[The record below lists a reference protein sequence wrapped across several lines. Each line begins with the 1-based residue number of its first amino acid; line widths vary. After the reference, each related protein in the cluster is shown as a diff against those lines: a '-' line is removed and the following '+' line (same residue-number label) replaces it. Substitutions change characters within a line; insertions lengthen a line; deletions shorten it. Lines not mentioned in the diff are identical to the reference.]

1 MDKLKCALL
10 EIKNTFNNIP
20 IVSKIFMLIYLIIV
34 FFNIFWKYIKRCIG
48 SHYIFIRCV
57 YIYIYI
63 VINRYGVIIMICKKQ
78 FINYF
83 KDENN
88 KRYKVETTKF
98 IFEPEFLFKTRHFLK
113 FILKMK
119 IRSLINKLNY

>member
-1 MDKLKCALL
+1 M
-10 EIKNTFNNIP
+10 
-20 IVSKIFMLIYLIIV
+20 IY
-34 FFNIFWKYIKRCIG
+34 
-48 SHYIFIRCV
+48 
-57 YIYIYI
+57 
-63 VINRYGVIIMICKKQ
+63 KKKVT
-78 FINYF
+78 NYF

-98 IFEPEFLFKTRHFLK
+98 IFEPEFLFKTRHCLK

>member
-1 MDKLKCALL
+1 
-10 EIKNTFNNIP
+10 
-20 IVSKIFMLIYLIIV
+20 
-34 FFNIFWKYIKRCIG
+34 
-48 SHYIFIRCV
+48 
-57 YIYIYI
+57 
-63 VINRYGVIIMICKKQ
+63 MICKKKLV
-78 FINYF
+78 NYF

-119 IRSLINKLNY
+119 IRSLINKLNN

>member
-1 MDKLKCALL
+1 
-10 EIKNTFNNIP
+10 
-20 IVSKIFMLIYLIIV
+20 
-34 FFNIFWKYIKRCIG
+34 
-48 SHYIFIRCV
+48 
-57 YIYIYI
+57 
-63 VINRYGVIIMICKKQ
+63 MICKKQ

-88 KRYKVETTKF
+88 KRCKVVTTKF